1 MTGYFSEIYAGEPL
15 AFNSLDRDITVFRDI
30 PYGSGFLQ
38 KTDWYVPTGTT
49 KGVIIFFHGGGWT
62 GGSKSASGF
71 TSEADAFTNND
82 DAQMQL
88 VARNGYAVVNCNYR
102 LTSSGSASSGYGG
115 SADGFYPNNISD
127 VETVLTNT
135 YVYGAGNAY
144 STTWNNL
151 YDYQIAAGGKVM
163 VCGVSA
169 GGHLA
174 MMGSGNFIAN
184 TINRPR
190 SVVSISGP
198 MDLVSD
204 NTNNRIDSI
213 ILNQVINPVYTTPE
227 IRTLASPRARYG
239 NVAYPGAWYS
249 VLSNANTKFY
259 FTVNTNDT
267 LVRQTMTLPFAN
279 VLPVANTTVNLITEG
294 PTAAGWPG
302 TTDVTFKGSTVTL
315 PSTGQ
320 TLGDCWLYTAPGDV
334 VRFWTYNAGTYAGD
348 LTYPAS
354 VNGFTPWFDHF
365 TTTSL
370 SSLILRAANATLV

>member
-1 MTGYFSEIYAGEPL
+1 MAGYFSETYAGEPL
-15 AFNSLDRDITVFRDI
+15 AINYLNSDITVYRDI

-49 KGVIIFFHGGGWT
+49 KGVIIFFHGGGWS

-71 TSEADAFTNND
+71 TSGADAYTNND

-115 SADGFYPNNISD
+115 NADGFYPNNISD
-127 VETVLTNT
+127 VETILTNT

-204 NTNNRIDSI
+204 NTNN
-213 ILNQVINPVYTTPE
+213 
-227 IRTLASPRARYG
+227 
-239 NVAYPGAWYS
+239 
-249 VLSNANTKFY
+249 
-259 FTVNTNDT
+259 
-267 LVRQTMTLPFAN
+267 
-279 VLPVANTTVNLITEG
+279 
-294 PTAAGWPG
+294 
-302 TTDVTFKGSTVTL
+302 
-315 PSTGQ
+315 
-320 TLGDCWLYTAPGDV
+320 
-334 VRFWTYNAGTYAGD
+334 
-348 LTYPAS
+348 
-354 VNGFTPWFDHF
+354 H
-365 TTTSL
+365 
-370 SSLILRAANATLV
+370 